1 MNYKLLFLG
10 IFLGII
16 LSTLIYCIYNYIY
29 LPNTKWY
36 NSNVGVTKN
45 YLLDGALSIPLTKYN
60 LTNSSSNRFSI
71 ELWLFVNPGAL
82 PSNIYQNI
90 FTIKSSTSSSTD
102 TNTEC
107 SSTSTASVTSA
118 SRKLTDNEIISL
130 DLYNDTSLKV
140 TVKTN
145 TNYTKIITPSFP
157 LQKWEQVI
165 ISIDQYLL
173 DLYLDGKL
181 MQSIYLNSDP
191 TTNMPDLIKIPD
203 VNNAILNFTKSD
215 IYVSGYS
222 LKTST
227 IDPTTALTN
236 YKIGKSKV
244 NRNTK
249 VSLALSKNN
258 NVSNNY
264 NLF

>member
-16 LSTLIYCIYNYIY
+16 LSILIYCIYTYIY

-36 NSNVGVTKN
+36 KSNVGVTKN
-45 YLLDGALSIPLTKYN
+45 HLLDGALSIPITKYN
-60 LTNSSSNRFSI
+60 LTKSSANRFSI
-71 ELWLFVNPGAL
+71 ELWLFINPTG
-82 PSNIYQNI
+82 SSRNI
-90 FTIKSSTSSSTD
+90 FTIGS
-102 TNTEC
+102 
-107 SSTSTASVTSA
+107 
-118 SRKLTDNEIISL
+118 ISL

-140 TVKTN
+140 TVKDSGNSTH
-145 TNYTKIITPSFP
+145 TKIITPSFS
-157 LQKWEQVI
+157 LQKWQQVI

-181 MQSIYLNSDP
+181 MQSIYISNSSP
-191 TTNMPDLIKIPD
+191 IVIPD
-203 VNNAILNFTKSD
+203 VNNDDLKFTKSD
-215 IYVSGYS
+215 IYVSGYN
-222 LKTST
+222 LKTSAINT
-227 IDPTTALTN
+227 KTALEN

-244 NRNTK
+244 NGTTN

-258 NVSNNY
+258 NVSNKY

>member
-82 PSNIYQNI
+82 PSNNSIQNI
-90 FTIKSSTSSSTD
+90 FTIKSSTGG
-102 TNTEC
+102 
-107 SSTSTASVTSA
+107 SSTSSNIECSPVSTTID
-118 SRKLTDNEIISL
+118 LIQNNEIIRL

-140 TVKTN
+140 SVKSDN
-145 TNYTKIITPSFP
+145 TYTKTITPSFP

-181 MQSIYLNSDP
+181 MQSIYLNTDN
-191 TTNMPDLIKIPD
+191 TKKTPDLIKIPN
-203 VNNAILNFTKSD
+203 VNNDILIFTKSD

-222 LKTST
+222 LKTSK
-227 IDPTTALTN
+227 IDPNTALTN

>member
-16 LSTLIYCIYNYIY
+16 LSILIYCVYTYVY
-29 LPNTKWY
+29 LPNTNWY
-36 NSNVGVTKN
+36 KSNVGVTKN
-45 YLLDGALSIPLTKYN
+45 HLLDGALSIPITKYN
-60 LTNSSSNRFSI
+60 LTKSANRFSI
-71 ELWLFVNPGAL
+71 ELWLFINPKAL
-82 PSNIYQNI
+82 PSNSNLQNI
-90 FTIKSSTSSSTD
+90 FTMGSM
-102 TNTEC
+102 
-107 SSTSTASVTSA
+107 
-118 SRKLTDNEIISL
+118 RL

-140 TVKTN
+140 TVKDTQN
-145 TNYTKIITPSFP
+145 NEYIKTITPSFP

-181 MQSIYLNSDP
+181 MQSIYISNSYP
-191 TTNMPDLIKIPD
+191 IVIPD
-203 VNNAILNFTKSD
+203 VNNDTLNFTASD
-215 IYVSGYS
+215 IYVSGYN

-227 IDPTTALTN
+227 IDTKTALKN

-244 NRNTK
+244 NGTTN

-258 NVSNNY
+258 NVSNKY

>member
-82 PSNIYQNI
+82 PSNSIQNI
-90 FTIKSSTSSSTD
+90 FTIKSSTGDDSTYSHI
-102 TNTEC
+102 EC
-107 SSTSTASVTSA
+107 SSTSV
-118 SRKLTDNEIISL
+118 LTTRNLTENEIISL

-140 TVKTN
+140 SVKSDN
-145 TNYTKIITPSFP
+145 TYTKTITPSFP

-181 MQSIYLNSDP
+181 MQSIYLNTDI
-191 TTNMPDLIKIPD
+191 TKKTPDLIKIPN
-203 VNNAILNFTKSD
+203 VNNDILNFTKSD

-222 LKTST
+222 LKTSK
-227 IDPTTALTN
+227 IDPNTASTN